1 MHENVTKDKNN
12 SSALVKDS
20 RNLTLNDIKSV
31 DYVEIH
37 DRDLDWLRDFFN
49 AHYNG
54 ERVPL
59 FSKRFIIKVNDG
71 GNSIMLYVR
80 LLDEDHYQVDFFTS
94 NSDKHVVWTE
104 VIQNSCVCNSEGKYI
119 SISYTAPWFE
129 QYNKSNNF
137 ATMEIIEYLQNVTRY
152 VIFYIN
158 ENISRVEKKT
168 IVVNSSSTKKKRKGG
183 SKSRNASNTKTIYI
197 PKKIASV
204 IVKNDEY
211 TEDTVSMPEGEDK
224 TADTKLES
232 SEKNTKREYNGYTET
247 WETKAHSRRIRDK
260 KTGEV
265 RVIYVR
271 SSTKRRSQELLK
283 KGAEKQKR
291 IILKPRSEDES

>member
-1 MHENVTKDKNN
+1 MHENDTKNKNN
-12 SSALVKDS
+12 SSVFVKDS
-20 RNLTLNDIKSV
+20 RNLTLNDIKGV

-54 ERVPL
+54 ERIP
-59 FSKRFIIKVNDG
+59 FFRKRFIIKVNDR
-71 GNSIMLYVR
+71 GNAVMLYVR
-80 LLDEDHYQVDFFTS
+80 SLDEDHYQVDFFTS
-94 NSDKHVVWTE
+94 NGDKHVIWTE
-104 VIQNSCVCNSEGKYI
+104 VIQNSCVCNAEGKYI

-129 QYNKSNNF
+129 QYNKSKDL
-137 ATMEIIEYLQNVTRY
+137 ATVEIIEYLQNVTRY

-168 IVVNSSSTKKKRKGG
+168 IVVNSHSTKKKKKCGG
-183 SKSRNASNTKTIYI
+183 KSRNASNTKTIYI

-211 TEDTVSMPEGEDK
+211 TEDTVSTPKSEDD
-224 TADTKLES
+224 TTDTKMES
-232 SEKNTKREYNGYTET
+232 TEKNAKREYNGYTET